1 MPARRPQTA
10 APAPGPRQFTAD
22 EIGRGLLP
30 LLSSLRL
37 QSLSLHNGT
46 GELLWLSEGVFGPDE
61 NGYVLDALDQFAA
74 KNGPMQLERRLD
86 DGRRALFLCAR
97 TPLGERCG
105 LACVIAE
112 ARSNQGIETELDAA
126 QITVAMRQFSMLL
139 APPLARPQPGAVRV
153 PLRPAAPEAATAAP
167 APAPQARAAPAARPP
182 AARPPAARPPAARAP
197 AATRPPSSTR
207 PASSGHPPA
216 PAELPFAALI
226 AAAPE
231 AQPEVPPAPAAPAES
246 NQREPPVLAP
256 ARTPPA
262 RVSAAAKAAAAR
274 PPATRGNVGQG
285 ALQARRYLRLRP
297 GGTTRRYE
305 IDLPP
310 DTPASLTSDLRLARR
325 VIEHLDR
332 ERERYLQDLS
342 SFTVPLCASAVLSPS
357 FLEQL
362 MAAAA
367 AARLPDGMLGF
378 SLPSAAWSQ
387 ESHNAG
393 RFMQACGHAHC
404 FVTLDEFNLGRSG
417 FDLLR
422 LPALR
427 CLKLDPALVGAIG
440 SDKFSQAS
448 VAAIVQAARVLGLHC
463 VAVNADSPQT
473 REWLASAGIEFA
485 DQVSRGPAA
494 GATRKSAERLTL
506 DGAAS
511 ELHAPDARP

>member
-139 APPLARPQPGAVRV
+139 APPLARPQPGPVRV
-153 PLRPAAPEAATAAP
+153 PLRPAAPEAPTAAS
-167 APAPQARAAPAARPP
+167 APAPQARAAPV
-182 AARPPAARPPAARAP
+182 ARPPAARAP
-197 AATRPPSSTR
+197 AAR
-207 PASSGHPPA
+207 
-216 PAELPFAALI
+216 PFAALI

>member
-1 MPARRPQTA
+1 M
-10 APAPGPRQFTAD
+10 PAPGPRQFTA
-22 EIGRGLLP
+22 EQIGRSLLP

-61 NGYVLDALDQFAA
+61 NGYVLDALDQFAE

-126 QITVAMRQFSMLL
+126 QITVVMRQFSMLL
-139 APPLARPQPGAVRV
+139 APPLARPQPGAARAAQRNAA
-153 PLRPAAPEAATAAP
+153 PESAATSPAAPP
-167 APAPQARAAPAARPP
+167 K
-182 AARPPAARPPAARAP
+182 ARAP
-197 AATRPPSSTR
+197 AASR
-207 PASSGHPPA
+207 PAAARPAAAPAAPDRAPA
-216 PAELPFAALI
+216 PAVLPFASLI

-231 AQPEVPPAPAAPAES
+231 AKPQVSRAAVAPAPAGRSMPPEAIPP
-246 NQREPPVLAP
+246 EPPVLAA
-256 ARTPPA
+256 ARTPPP
-262 RVSAAAKAAAAR
+262 RAAATAAAPR
-274 PPATRGNVGQG
+274 PPAPRGSSGQG

-310 DTPASLTSDLRLARR
+310 DAPASLTSDLRLARR

-332 ERERYLQDLS
+332 ERERYLQDPS

-357 FLEQL
+357 FMEQL
-362 MAAAA
+362 MAAAKA
-367 AARLPDGMLGF
+367 AGLPDGMLGF

-387 ESHNAG
+387 ESHSTG
-393 RFMQACGHAHC
+393 RFMQACGQAHC

-427 CLKLDPALVGAIG
+427 CLKLDPALVGAID

-473 REWLASAGIEFA
+473 REWLAAAGIEFA

-494 GATRKSAERLTL
+494 GATRKSVERLTL

-511 ELHAPDARP
+511 EPRAADPRP